1 MEHTEITF
9 SKFGKSFQE
18 SLVQLIVEQRTFA
31 DQIEE
36 VLDIEFLEFK
46 YLRTLVKKVFEYKD
60 KYKTHPS
67 YQNLVT
73 IFKTELD
80 SESEILR
87 NQMKEY
93 VIRINKSQVDGEEYI
108 KDTALDFCK
117 KQKLKEAMMKSIS
130 LLQQSSFD
138 EISSV
143 IDEAL
148 RLGSDNNYGYEWIKD
163 FEERFQIKARNP
175 ISTGWSEIDRICE
188 KGLGK
193 GELGVVI
200 APTGVGKS
208 MVLTHLGAAA
218 IKNGKNVVHYT
229 LELMDTVIASRY
241 DSCVTGIELNDL
253 MDKKDE
259 IYENIKEI
267 NGKLIVKEY
276 PAKRA
281 SVKTLKKHLEKIAK
295 KGNDIDMIIV
305 DYADLLRPTSSY
317 KEKRTELE
325 SIYEELRSL
334 AYDFACPIWT
344 ASQTNRGGLDAEVI
358 TMSSI
363 SEAFSKCFVADFIF
377 SVSRTM
383 IDKAKNSGRIFIA
396 KNRNGPDG
404 IVFPIFMDTSNVKIR
419 VLPENKNIFNEQKM
433 TAGESRKLLR
443 EKYAEYMNTKNGSN
457 VT

>member
-1 MEHTEITF
+1 VEHTEITF

-433 TAGESRKLLR
+433 TAGESKKLLR

>member
-60 KYKTHPS
+60 KYKIHPS

-148 RLGSDNNYGYEWIKD
+148 RLGSDNNHGYECIKD

-218 IKNGKNVVHYT
+218 IKNGKSVVHYT

-305 DYADLLRPTSSY
+305 DYADLLRPTTSY

-383 IDKAKNSGRIFIA
+383 IDKAKNSGRIFVA

>member
-433 TAGESRKLLR
+433 TAGESKKLLR

>member
-18 SLVQLIVEQRTFA
+18 GLVQLIIEQRTFA

-46 YLRTLVKKVFEYKD
+46 YLRTLIKKIFEYKE
-60 KYKTHPS
+60 KYKIHPS

-80 SESEILR
+80 GESEILR

-93 VIRINKSQVDGEEYI
+93 VVRISKAQVDGEEYI

-117 KQKLKEAMMKSIS
+117 KQKLKEAMMKSIG

-143 IDEAL
+143 INNAL
-148 RLGSDNNYGYEWIKD
+148 KLGSDNDYGYEWIKD

-175 ISTGWSEIDRICE
+175 ISTGWPEVDRICK

-218 IKNGKNVVHYT
+218 IKNGKSVVHYT

-259 IYENIKEI
+259 IYENIKDI
-267 NGKLIVKEY
+267 SGQLIVKEY

-281 SVKTLKKHLEKIAK
+281 TVKTLKNHLEKIVK

-305 DYADLLRPTSSY
+305 DYADLLRPTVNY

-383 IDKAKNSGRIFIA
+383 IDKAKNSGRIFVA

-404 IVFPIFMDTSNVKIR
+404 IVFPIFMDTSAVKIK
-419 VLPENKNIFNEQKM
+419 VMPENKSAMNGQM
-433 TAGESRKLLR
+433 TMAKSKQLIR
-443 EKYAEYMNTKNGSN
+443 EKYKEYMNGKNGGGAA
-457 VT
+457 V